1 MAPTPESASFL
12 AKKPTVPATFD
23 GVDYDDTPRLKQ
35 AQDAILREQW
45 VRSMMARLVREEM
58 GKCYYREGV
67 NHLEKCGALRERYF
81 ELLKE
86 SKKCREFW
94 PTNEAKSMA
103 KEGNDR
109 VEGGVV
115 VRAGILGP
123 ASALPLRVQ
132 HTFLRSLTGSTTS
145 ASPATPATATGP
157 TISTPLPPKPKA
169 KTALPVSAAP
179 AGTVLKGLNY
189 LKGRD
194 DPVALAEEEYPEWLW
209 KCLEVDKK
217 GKAGDELEGD
227 EFSKSKKTRRLVA
240 KRQRKLEARL
250 IASGD
255 TEALLPKVPLQ
266 QQTIDLPSN
275 EQGSV
280 EGAVDAVAKR
290 HELTKAMRSERRAK
304 IKETNFLKGM
314 N

>member
-1 MAPTPESASFL
+1 MAPTPESAAFL
-12 AKKPTVPATFD
+12 AKKPTVPASFD

-86 SKKCREFW
+86 SK
-94 PTNEAKSMA
+94 
-103 KEGNDR
+103 
-109 VEGGVV
+109 
-115 VRAGILGP
+115 VRGYL
-123 ASALPLRVQ
+123 ASALHLRIQ
-132 HTFLRSLTGSTTS
+132 HTFLRSLTNSATS
-145 ASPATPATATGP
+145 ALPATSAASAGP

-169 KTALPVSAAP
+169 KAALPVSAAP
-179 AGTVLKGLNY
+179 AGTILKGLNY

-194 DPVALAEEEYPEWLW
+194 DPTALAEEEYPEWLW

-255 TEALLPKVPLQ
+255 TESLIPKVPLQ

-280 EGAVDAVAKR
+280 EGALDAVAKR
-290 HELTKAMRSERRAK
+290 DELTKAMRGERRAK

>member
-1 MAPTPESASFL
+1 MAPTPESAAFL
-12 AKKPTVPATFD
+12 AKKPTVPASFD

-45 VRSMMARLVREEM
+45 VKSMMARLVREEM

-86 SKKCREFW
+86 SKVRGYLGRECEELW
-94 PTNEAKSMA
+94 PTIEAKSMA
-103 KEGNDR
+103 REENAR
-109 VEGGVV
+109 VEGG
-115 VRAGILGP
+115 R
-123 ASALPLRVQ
+123 ASALPQRIQ
-132 HTFLRSLTGSTTS
+132 HTFLRSLTNS
-145 ASPATPATATGP
+145 ASSAVPATPTGP

-169 KTALPVSAAP
+169 KANIPVSAAP
-179 AGTVLKGLNY
+179 AGTILKGLNY

-194 DPVALAEEEYPEWLW
+194 DPTALAEEEYPEWLW

-255 TEALLPKVPLQ
+255 TEALIPKVPLQ

-280 EGAVDAVAKR
+280 EGALDAVSKR
-290 HELTKAMRSERRAK
+290 DELTKAMRSERRAK